1 LKAARLSKNTDILL
15 ETTLFVIIAL
25 LALPIVWLILMSL
38 KTQSD
43 ALAMPPKLI
52 FVPTLQNFK
61 EVVNSPGVVRSLG
74 NSLIVGISSLLIS
87 LLIGI
92 PAAYGLSRYSFALRK
107 PLSIWI
113 LVSRMAPPVGMLIP
127 FYLMFRRL
135 GMLDTYPALVLAHI
149 GGNLPIITW
158 MLMGFFHDIPR
169 ELEEASYID
178 GCTPFGAFIKI
189 TLPICMNG
197 ILAVGI
203 MGFLFS
209 WNELM
214 FATTISGS
222 LTKTAPATISNF
234 LLYQE
239 VKWGPLTAAA
249 VTVII
254 PALAFIG
261 FAQKHLAKGLT
272 FGALK

>member
-1 LKAARLSKNTDILL
+1 MKAARLSKNTDILL

>member
-1 LKAARLSKNTDILL
+1 MKIIKSSKIYDIVLEIILL
-15 ETTLFVIIAL
+15 VFIVL
-25 LALPIVWLILMSL
+25 LALPIIWLVLMSL
-38 KTQSD
+38 KNQAD
-43 ALAMPPKLI
+43 ALAIPPKI
-52 FVPTLQNFK
+52 FFIPTLRNFL
-61 EVVNSPGVVRSLG
+61 EVVKSPGIIRSLG
-74 NSLIVGISSLLIS
+74 NSLIVGLLSLIVS
-87 LLIGI
+87 LFVGI
-92 PAAYGLSRYSFALRK
+92 PAAYGLSRYSFRFQQ
-107 PLSIWI
+107 PLSMWI
-113 LVSRMAPPVGMLIP
+113 LISRMAPPVGMLIP

-135 GMLDTYPALVLAHI
+135 GMIDTYPALVLAHI
-149 GGNLPIITW
+149 GANLPIITW
-158 MLMGFFHDIPR
+158 MLMGFFYDIPR

-178 GCTPFGAFIKI
+178 GCSPIGAFLRI
-189 TLPICMNG
+189 TLPICKNG

-222 LTKTAPATISNF
+222 ITKTTPAAISNF

-249 VTVII
+249 VLVII

-261 FAQKHLAKGLT
+261 FAQKHLVKGLT
-272 FGALK
+272 FGVLK